1 VQLIGQT
8 KLNGKGLNLK
18 RTHKQRNER
27 IQREERS
34 FHIQPKSLNQQKLLE
49 AIEDFPIT
57 VTLGAAGVGKT
68 YCAASKVAQLY
79 LTGRY
84 DHIILTRS
92 NVPTGRSLGFFPGDI
107 KEKLTPWLLPLISVL
122 QLKLGRTKYE
132 YIASKDI
139 LQLQP
144 LETIRGRSFENS
156 LVLVDECQN
165 LTIDELKAITTR
177 LGENSKMV
185 LMGDSTQSDI
195 NNGNDILKFCKI
207 CEKHNIEIPIIK
219 FTEDDIV
226 RSDIVG
232 QLVRAFIKEK
242 I

>member
-1 VQLIGQT
+1 M
-8 KLNGKGLNLK
+8 K
-18 RTHKQRNER
+18 RSIRQRKEKFE
-27 IQREERS
+27 QSERS
-34 FHIQPKSLNQQKLLE
+34 FHIQPKTENQKLLLD
-49 AIEDFPIT
+49 AIQEFPIT

-68 YCAASKVAQLY
+68 YCAASKVAQMY
-79 LTGRY
+79 LSGKY

-107 KEKLTPWLLPLISVL
+107 NEKLTPWLLPLISVL
-122 QLKLGRTKYE
+122 EKQLGKTKYE
-132 YIASKDI
+132 YILEKNI

-165 LTIDELKAITTR
+165 LTIEELKAITTR
-177 LGENSKMV
+177 LGENSKMI
-185 LMGDSTQSDI
+185 LMGDATQSDI
-195 NNGNDILKFCKI
+195 DNGSNIIKFCRI
-207 CEKHNIEIPIIK
+207 CEKHNIEIPIVR
-219 FTEDDIV
+219 FTVDDIV

>member
-1 VQLIGQT
+1 
-8 KLNGKGLNLK
+8 LK
-18 RTHKQRNER
+18 RSTKQRNER
-27 IQREERS
+27 IQREDRS
-34 FHIQPKSLNQQKLLE
+34 FHIQPKTLNQQLLLD
-49 AIEDFPIT
+49 AIDEFPIT

-79 LTGRY
+79 LTGKY
-84 DHIILTRS
+84 DTIILTRS

-122 QLKLGRTKYE
+122 EKQLGKTKYE
-132 YIASKDI
+132 YIAAKEI

-165 LTIDELKAITTR
+165 LTIEELKAITTR

-185 LMGDSTQSDI
+185 LMGDSSQSDI
-195 NNGNDILKFCKI
+195 NSGKDILKFVNI
-207 CEKHNIEIPIIK
+207 CRKHNIEIPIVE
-219 FTEDDIV
+219 FTVDDIV

-232 QLVRAFIKEK
+232 QLVKAFIKEK
-242 I
+242 L